1 MSYRTPNTRLLRVD
15 PNTKM
20 IDGKK
25 PKDRLP
31 ASSVCI
37 SNRSEME
44 LSISSSSEDSSNR
57 GDTERGQWNNKLD
70 FLFSVINYAVGL
82 GNVWRFPYLCYENG
96 GGVFLVPYFICLVL
110 LAVPSFVM
118 EVAVGQFFRQGG
130 IGIWK
135 LCPLLKGIG
144 YSSMTIV
151 ALYNIYF
158 IIVVA
163 WVLFYFVHSFTFQ
176 LPWQRCDAEWNTPV
190 CTVIETLT
198 HNATAMLSSTEAL
211 THNGTAML
219 NSTTLPHI
227 TAIVNSSGLSRE
239 TSSVVEFWER
249 KVLGITDGIHDM
261 GGIRWELV
269 GLLVL
274 GWVVIYFIIW
284 KGLHDSG
291 KLIYVTATFP
301 YVILLILLIRG
312 VTLEGAWDGIL
323 YFVQPRWEKL
333 LEPKVWVAAG
343 TQVFFTFGIGFGSVV
358 NLGSYNKFSHNFFRD
373 SIFICILNP
382 LTSILAGVVIFSVL
396 GYMAHVQNVLVDEV
410 VKSGP
415 GLAFLTYPEV
425 VLHLPLSP
433 LWAALFFLMLFVL
446 GINSQFC
453 TVEALVSSLV
463 DEWPHLLTQKR
474 KLFSLF
480 MCVIMCILG
489 LPMVTE
495 GGMYIFQLMDF
506 YAASGIPL
514 LFTVFFQTIAI
525 AWIYG
530 IPRLSKN
537 IKTMIGKA
545 PGWYLKIG
553 WLVLVPLTTFG
564 IFLFCIIDYS
574 PLVYAK
580 VYTYPWWGEMLGWLI
595 ALSSMIWIPLYAF
608 YFLCYKSEGTLLERI
623 RFGMCPALE
632 DGVNKEVPKESM
644 LEDIAQV

>member
-1 MSYRTPNTRLLRVD
+1 
-15 PNTKM
+15 M

-31 ASSVCI
+31 ASTVCI

-44 LSISSSSEDSSNR
+44 LSISSSSEESSDR
-57 GDTERGQWNNKLD
+57 GDTERGQWSNKLD
-70 FLFSVINYAVGL
+70 FLVSVINYAVGL

-96 GGVFLVPYFICLVL
+96 GGVFRSYLICLVRWQRPL
-110 LAVPSFVM
+110 S
-118 EVAVGQFFRQGG
+118 EVAVDSISERG

-135 LCPLLKGIG
+135 LCPLLK
-144 YSSMTIV
+144 
-151 ALYNIYF
+151 
-158 IIVVA
+158 
-163 WVLFYFVHSFTFQ
+163 
-176 LPWQRCDAEWNTPV
+176 LPWQRCDAAWNTPD

-198 HNATAMLSSTEAL
+198 HNATAL
-211 THNGTAML
+211 
-219 NSTTLPHI
+219 
-227 TAIVNSSGLSRE
+227 VNATGLSRE

-249 KVLGITDGIHDM
+249 KVLGITDGIHNM

-301 YVILLILLIRG
+301 YIILLILLGRG

-323 YFVQPRWEKL
+323 YFIQPRWEKL

-373 SIFICILNP
+373 SVFICILNP

-396 GYMAHVQNVLVDEV
+396 GYMANVQNVLVDEV

-433 LWAALFFLMLFVL
+433 LWAGLFFLMLFVL

-463 DEWPHLLTQKR
+463 DEWPQLLTQKR
-474 KLFSLF
+474 KIFSLF

-537 IKTMIGKA
+537 IKTMIGFA
-545 PGWYLKIG
+545 PGMYLKIG
-553 WLVLVPLTTFG
+553 WLVLVPFTTLG
-564 IFLFCIIDYS
+564 IFMFCIIDYS
-574 PLVYAK
+574 PLVYAQ

-608 YFLCYKSEGTLLERI
+608 YFLCYKSEGTLMERI
-623 RFGMCPALE
+623 RFGMSPALE
-632 DGVNKEVPKESM
+632 NGVNKEVPKESII
-644 LEDIAQV
+644 EGIARV